1 MSSNKHAI
9 KISESRFSI
18 LDDNDDDTSDND
30 DKSKDFEKNNIT
42 NTVKNAKKKA
52 RKKKKAAAEHI
63 STNEI
68 RNLAFTKPVSAKAI
82 QTFHQLHHSQSPNP
96 AVITK
101 PAIVS
106 IDNVNPDWEY
116 WKEKD
121 KEFVVD
127 QFQKDLQTALHLSEI
142 EIQNIKPVPMKAKKK
157 NKTMSLDEFS
167 NISFTTETPL
177 KQPLPTRTI
186 LNGYCPVE
194 VDPHYF
200 EREIIQAPEVV
211 QAPDQTSINTTN
223 NTNKKKKNK
232 KPAHVASVLPDLH
245 FEEKIEDKNDVPSI
259 DKTLY
264 DFLRNEL
271 HTKDEEIAR
280 LNNTIETFKEELNE
294 VKRRNKQ
301 LCFILGEGEMKEKYE
316 ILLQVEQLTV
326 VKNELSEQLAEMHV
340 ALEQERSKVSA
351 LKSEVNKYQTSR
363 TKTKSICEEK

>member
-200 EREIIQAPEVV
+200 E
-211 QAPDQTSINTTN
+211 
-223 NTNKKKKNK
+223 
-232 KPAHVASVLPDLH
+232 
-245 FEEKIEDKNDVPSI
+245 IEDKNDVPSI